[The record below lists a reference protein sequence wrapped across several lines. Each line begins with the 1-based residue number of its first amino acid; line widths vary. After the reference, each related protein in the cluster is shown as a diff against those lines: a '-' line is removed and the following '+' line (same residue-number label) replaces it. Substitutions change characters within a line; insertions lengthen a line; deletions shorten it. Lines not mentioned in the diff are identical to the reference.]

1 MQIATNLGVHPLTV
15 RLWKKKQAEVRA
27 SLFMTLPPPHY
38 EREVAALRIIVL
50 SLESHARAARARLY
64 GELTVFHVLFFSIQV
79 EKCEN
84 I

>member
-1 MQIATNLGVHPLTV
+1 
-15 RLWKKKQAEVRA
+15 
-27 SLFMTLPPPHY
+27 MTLPPPPPPHY

-50 SLESHARAARARLY
+50 SLESRARAARARLY

>member
-1 MQIATNLGVHPLTV
+1 
-15 RLWKKKQAEVRA
+15 
-27 SLFMTLPPPHY
+27 MTLPPPHY